1 MEFYECKLQHEFNI
15 QCCNIDSFTSF
26 YFIDQMSQQLRKHH
40 DIIINGGGIV
50 GFTLLNL
57 ILKSPHLNRCKVLL
71 IEQGSKP
78 SSLKQLPRKAGKLSG
93 AEWNSDQ
100 DEDQDK
106 RFSNRVSSITQSSK
120 DSLRRAGVWDNLKGF
135 YKDVKD
141 IKVWNYDYADKI
153 IFNQIQSPGY
163 LDETDRNV
171 IFSVVENNRLS
182 LALLD
187 NIYKL
192 SSSKDL
198 ISWDSTLSELKRSSD
213 KGFIDVI
220 CKGNGGQEEIVT
232 SAPLILGCDGFKS
245 KVREFAR
252 MNYTEMNLEKTAVVG
267 TVRMSPPFDRDD
279 PQNDT
284 AYQRFSAERDTV
296 AALLPLDSEY
306 SSFVISAPNDYAKQ
320 LLQSDSETFIIE
332 FNQLLSRV
340 ESPSSMLLKEI
351 HNLSNTAYDGLKSLL
366 SQTPFAPKYG
376 SPSSIFSY
384 EEPPR
389 VEFLVEDSRAS
400 FPLRFGTTS
409 PKMTAALAGNNHC
422 QIALLG
428 DSSHRVHP
436 LAGQGLNLG
445 IQDAA
450 ELIRQLEIVSKY
462 GEKVFNKE
470 DNSLIHKALKRYE
483 LKRQSYVIPMS
494 AGILSMQKIFKYIPS
509 KTLYSANLCDYIKS
523 ASVRMAN
530 GR

>member
-1 MEFYECKLQHEFNI
+1 
-15 QCCNIDSFTSF
+15 
-26 YFIDQMSQQLRKHH
+26 MSQQLRKHY

-50 GFTLLNL
+50 GFTFLNL
-57 ILKSPHLNRCKVLL
+57 ILKSPYLNKCKVLL

-78 SSLKQLPRKAGKLSG
+78 LSLKQPPRRAEKLSD
-93 AEWNSDQ
+93 AEWNSDR

-106 RFSNRVSSITQSSK
+106 KFSNRVSSITQSSK
-120 DSLRRAGVWDNLKGF
+120 DSLREAGVWDSLKGF
-135 YKDVKD
+135 YKDVRD

-182 LALLD
+182 LGLLD

-192 SSSKDL
+192 SSSKD
-198 ISWDSTLSELKRSSD
+198 IITWDSALSKLERSSD
-213 KGFIDVI
+213 KGLIDVI
-220 CKGNGGQEEIVT
+220 YKGKGSQEESIT

-252 MNYTEMNLEKTAVVG
+252 MDYTELNLEKTAVVG
-267 TVRMSPPFDRDD
+267 TVRMSPPFDIDD
-279 PQNDT
+279 AQNDT

-320 LLQSDSETFIIE
+320 LLDSDSETFLVE
-332 FNQLLSRV
+332 FNQLLSRI
-340 ESPSSMLLKEI
+340 ESPSSIILKEI
-351 HNLSNTAYDGLKSLL
+351 HNFSNAAYDSLKSII
-366 SQTPFAPKYG
+366 SETPFASKYA
-376 SPSSIFSY
+376 SSSSTFSH

-389 VEFLVEDSRAS
+389 VESLIEDSRAS

-409 PKMTAALAGNNHC
+409 PKMTARLAGNNHC

-450 ELIRQLEIVSKY
+450 ELVRQLEAVSKY
-462 GEKVFNKE
+462 GEKVFSKE
-470 DNSLIHKALKRYE
+470 DNSLIHTALRRYE
-483 LKRQSYVIPMS
+483 LKRQSYIVPMS

-523 ASVRMAN
+523 SSVRIAN